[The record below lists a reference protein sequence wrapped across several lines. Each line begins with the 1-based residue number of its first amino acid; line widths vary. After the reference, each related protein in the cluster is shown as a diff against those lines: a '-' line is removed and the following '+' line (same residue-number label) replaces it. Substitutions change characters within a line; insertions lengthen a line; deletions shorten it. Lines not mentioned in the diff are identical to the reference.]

1 MYLKAIEL
9 HGFKS
14 FPDKTR
20 ITFEKGMSAVVGPNG
35 SGKSNISDAIRW
47 VLGETRSKEL
57 RGSGKMEDIIF
68 GGTQKRSPMGFASVS
83 LILDNSEK
91 NFDLDSDEIAVT
103 RKYYRGGDSE
113 YQINSNK
120 VRLKDIYELFLDTGL
135 GRSGYS
141 IVGQGKIS
149 EIVTAKPENR
159 REIFEEASGISK
171 FRYKKNEAEKSLNNA
186 QENIT
191 RLLDILLN
199 LEERVEPLRKDSEKA
214 KKFIELANEKKEMEI
229 SLWID
234 TTNKSKDLL
243 RVEERNLEIFRNDYD
258 EIDVQLAD
266 KEKYLEDKFF
276 HSNTLLQKSEEN
288 LNDIR
293 RIENEIIDLSSQ
305 KAVFE
310 TRLEYSKENIT
321 LLNNQLETLT
331 GQDSDFETQKQEK
344 LNEIADIQ
352 NKIKESEEEKTKIE
366 NSLLEISQR
375 EENQDKE
382 KAQLLENINIYND
395 KIQNS
400 KIEFHSLKT
409 QNESLE
415 EGFKRAENAK
425 KEAEEFLETVNVQVN
440 DFKQFIETANEEVLK
455 NKNIQSG
462 INLKLS
468 RIEDKQNEIFDEIQK
483 NQIRKNDTQSRIK
496 LLTDMENSLEGFQH
510 SVKNILT
517 RAKNGQLAGVEGSVA
532 QLINVEKGYET
543 AIEIALGYALQNIVV
558 ENQTSAKRGIDFLKQ
573 TKGGRATFLPID
585 TIKPSFFSDKL
596 PEGATLASSVI
607 KTNEKYKNIISNL
620 LGRTVLAKNIDEAQ
634 NFAKQ
639 LNFKYKIVTLDGQQI
654 NAGGSFTGGSVS
666 KSAGLFSRKGE
677 IEKLKIT
684 LEDINKEFLILE
696 EKQLKTKDEYDLLK
710 AQISGYDAEIET
722 LLLDKTNAEIEL
734 ARCSQQKSQY
744 ENAKNIQGD
753 ILENSKKAIENN
765 QLKSKELEL
774 DIQKYEKL
782 LEETSSSLES
792 TERFDTELLQNQRE
806 LNDELQNIKFNILK
820 FESDI
825 QIIKNT
831 ILQIESQASDKLI
844 QKENLLKQLEE
855 LKSELLEKES
865 QIEEI
870 SKEISNK
877 KLVIQ
882 NKEQENKDITSQRFE
897 IEKERNQITN
907 DNKQLFSKKED
918 LSKQIV
924 KLDEKIKSMQ
934 IVYDDIVLKLWE
946 EYELTMQTALEFAKE
961 VEDANQLKKD
971 LSVVKANIKKLGDVN
986 VGAIL
991 EYQEVYEKYTFLKEQ
1006 LADLEESK
1014 NQLIKLIASLNG
1026 EMKILFSESFDI
1038 INRNFQSIFVEL
1050 FGGGKANLKLT
1061 DPENVLESGVEIEV
1075 SPPGKVIKNLTSLSG
1090 GEQALVA
1097 ISVYFGI
1104 LAHNPSP
1111 FCILDEIEA
1120 ALDDVNVSRYAN
1132 YLHRIS
1138 NKTQFIVITHRRGTM
1153 EAADVL
1159 YGVTMQEDGISKL
1172 LKLDVNNLNTDI
1184 LN

>member
-57 RGSGKMEDIIF
+57 RGTGKMEDIIF
-68 GGTQKRSPMGFASVS
+68 GGTQKRSAMGFASVS

-91 NFDLDSDEIAVT
+91 SFDLDSDEIAVT

-135 GRSGYS
+135 GKSGYS

-186 QENIT
+186 QENMT

-214 KKFIELANEKKEMEI
+214 KKFLEFSEQKKEMEI

-234 TTNKSKDLL
+234 TTDKSKDLL
-243 RVEERNLEIFRNDYD
+243 RIEERNLEIFHSDYE
-258 EIDVQLAD
+258 EITNKVTD
-266 KEKYLEDKFF
+266 KEKYIEEKYR
-276 HSNTLLQKSEEN
+276 HSNSLLQKSDEN
-288 LNDIR
+288 LSDIR
-293 RIENEIIDLSSQ
+293 RIEGEILELSSQ
-305 KAVFE
+305 KAVLE
-310 TRLEYSKENIT
+310 TQLLYSKDNINS
-321 LLNNQLETLT
+321 LNNQLEALS
-331 GQDSDFETQKQEK
+331 GQDSDFEIQKNEKTQEISNIK
-344 LNEIADIQ
+344 LEIQ
-352 NKIKESEEEKTKIE
+352 NKETEKLSIE
-366 NSLLEISQR
+366 TQLFNISQKA
-375 EENQDKE
+375 ENQDKE
-382 KAQLLENINIYND
+382 KAEYLENINTYSE

-409 QNESLE
+409 QNDSLV
-415 EGFKRAENAK
+415 EGLNRAK
-425 KEAEEFLETVNVQVN
+425 TLKDEADEFLQTVNSQVD
-440 DFKQFIETANEEVLK
+440 DFKQFMDTATDEIQKNRNIKNGIE
-455 NKNIQSG
+455 
-462 INLKLS
+462 LKLS
-468 RIEDKQNEIFDEIQK
+468 RIDEKLNEISDNIQK
-483 NQIRKNDTQSRIK
+483 NEIQKNDTQSRIK
-496 LLTDMENSLEGFQH
+496 LLTDMENSLDGFQH

-517 RAKNGQLAGVEGSVA
+517 RSKNGQMQGIEGTVA
-532 QLINVEKGYET
+532 QLITVEKGYET

-558 ENQTSAKRGIDFLKQ
+558 ESEVHAKRGIEFLKS
-573 TKGGRATFLPID
+573 TKGGRATFLPLD
-585 TIKPSFFSDKL
+585 NIKPSNFNEKL
-596 PEGATLASSVI
+596 PENARVASSVI
-607 KTNEKYKNIISNL
+607 TAKDKYKNVISSL
-620 LGRTVLAKNIDEAQ
+620 LGRTIISSDINSAAIL
-634 NFAKQ
+634 AKQ
-639 LNFKYKIVTLDGQQI
+639 LNYRYKIVTLDGQQL
-654 NAGGSFTGGSVS
+654 NVGGSFTGGSVS

-677 IEKLKIT
+677 IEKLKLN
-684 LEDINKEFLILE
+684 LEEINKAFLNLE
-696 EKQLKTKDEYDLLK
+696 EAQRKTKDESDLLK
-710 AQISGYDAEIET
+710 AQIAGYDAEIEE
-722 LLLDKTNAEIEL
+722 LQKDKTNAEIEL
-734 ARCSQQKSQY
+734 ARHTQQKSQY
-744 ENAKNIQGD
+744 ENAILIQDDIIKNSNIAKENNDLRHKELEINIKEYEELLSKTNENLQNMGRFDDELILKQRNLNDSLQEIKFTVLRFENDIQ
-753 ILENSKKAIENN
+753 ILENTITQIEN
-765 QLKSKELEL
+765 
-774 DIQKYEKL
+774 
-782 LEETSSSLES
+782 
-792 TERFDTELLQNQRE
+792 
-806 LNDELQNIKFNILK
+806 
-820 FESDI
+820 
-825 QIIKNT
+825 
-831 ILQIESQASDKLI
+831 QASDKQN
-844 QKENLLKQLEE
+844 QKDSLNKQIEDLAKD
-855 LKSELLEKES
+855 LGEKETGINDS
-865 QIEEI
+865 LNKITSLKELIVKKEE
-870 SKEISNK
+870 E
-877 KLVIQ
+877 
-882 NKEQENKDITSQRFE
+882 NKEFALERLD
-897 IEKERNQITN
+897 IEKERNQVSI
-907 DNKQLFSKKED
+907 DNRQLFSQKED

-934 IVYDDIVLKLWE
+934 ISYDNIVADLWE
-946 EYELTMQTALEFAKE
+946 EYEMTILTAKEIAKE
-961 VEDANQLKKD
+961 VENPLQLKKD
-971 LSVVKANIKKLGDVN
+971 LAAVKANIKKLGDVN

-991 EYQEVYEKYTFLKEQ
+991 EYKEVYEKYTFLKEQ
-1006 LADLEESK
+1006 LADIEESK
-1014 NQLIKLIASLNG
+1014 NQLTKLIASLNG

-1038 INRNFQSIFVEL
+1038 INKNFQSIFVEL
-1050 FGGGKANLKLT
+1050 FGGGKASLKLT

-1138 NKTQFIVITHRRGTM
+1138 DRTQFIVITHRRGTM
-1153 EAADVL
+1153 EAADLL

-1172 LKLDVNNLNTDI
+1172 IKLDVNNLNTDI

>member
-47 VLGETRSKEL
+47 VLGETRSREL

-68 GGTQKRSPMGFASVS
+68 GGTQKRSAMGFASVS

-91 NFDLDSDEIAVT
+91 AFDLDSDEISVT

-214 KKFIELANEKKEMEI
+214 NRFLELSKEKKEMEI

-234 TTNKSKDLL
+234 TTEKSKDLL
-243 RVEERNLEIFRNDYD
+243 RVEERNLEIFKSDYD
-258 EIDVQLAD
+258 EIDSKLSD
-266 KEKYLEDKFF
+266 KEKYIEEKFF
-276 HSNTLLQKSEEN
+276 YSNSLLQKSDEN
-288 LNDIR
+288 M
-293 RIENEIIDLSSQ
+293 NEIRSTESEISSLNSQ
-305 KAVFE
+305 KAVLE
-310 TRLEYSKENIT
+310 TKISYTNDSILN
-321 LLNNQLETLT
+321 LNNQLENLNN
-331 GQDSDFETQKQEK
+331 QDGDFENQKNIKLDEIKKIQADIDENELEKKQVEEK
-344 LNEIADIQ
+344 LLSINEKAQ
-352 NKIKESEEEKTKIE
+352 
-366 NSLLEISQR
+366 
-375 EENQDKE
+375 NQDKE
-382 KAQLLENINIYND
+382 KADILENINLYNE
-395 KIQNS
+395 KIQDY

-409 QNESLE
+409 QNEALN
-415 EGFKRAENAK
+415 EGFIKAKAQK
-425 KEAEEFLETVNVQVN
+425 KEAEDFLETVNGQVL
-440 DFKQFIETANEEVLK
+440 DFSSFIETANDEITK
-455 NKNIQSG
+455 NKNMKQG
-462 INLKLS
+462 IELKLS
-468 RIEDKQNEIFDEIQK
+468 RINERLNEISAVIQK
-483 NQIRKNDTQSRIK
+483 NEIEENNTKSRIK
-496 LLTDMENSLEGFQH
+496 LLEDMENSFDGFQH

-517 RAKNGQLAGVEGSVA
+517 RAKNGQLAGIEGSVS
-532 QLINVEKGYET
+532 QLISVEKGYET

-558 ENQTSAKRGIDFLKQ
+558 ENETHAKRGIEFLKQ

-585 TIKPSFFSDKL
+585 TIRPSNFNEVL
-596 PEGATLASSVI
+596 PEGARLASSVI
-607 KTNEKYKNIISNL
+607 KTKDKYKNIISSL
-620 LGRTVLAKNIDEAQ
+620 LGRTIITKDINAASSLSK
-634 NFAKQ
+634 K
-639 LNFKYKIVTLDGQQI
+639 LNFRYRIVTIDGQQV
-654 NAGGSFTGGSVS
+654 NVGGSFTGGSVS

-677 IEKLKIT
+677 IEKLKESLIDFKNKL
-684 LEDINKEFLILE
+684 LESEELKRKTRDEF
-696 EKQLKTKDEYDLLK
+696 DLLT
-710 AQISGYDAEIET
+710 AQIDGYDAEINT
-722 LLLDKTNAEIEL
+722 LLEEKTNAEIEY
-734 ARCSQQKSQY
+734 ARHAQQKNQY
-744 ENAKNIQGD
+744 EAAIKIQED
-753 ILENSKKAIENN
+753 ILENSNKAIENN
-765 QLKSKELEL
+765 NLKSNEIEEEIK
-774 DIQKYEKL
+774 KYSNL
-782 LEETSSSLES
+782 LEEININLED
-792 TERFDTELLQNQRE
+792 TLKFDDELVLNQRN
-806 LNDELQNIKFNILK
+806 LNETLQEIKFNIIK
-820 FESDI
+820 YQSDI
-825 QIIKNT
+825 EIVKNS
-831 ILQIESQASDKLI
+831 IMQIENSANDKKIQRDNLLNEINLLNEEVLKNNESTENILLEIDKL
-844 QKENLLKQLEE
+844 K
-855 LKSELLEKES
+855 
-865 QIEEI
+865 EEI
-870 SKEISNK
+870 LKKEEENKEITK
-877 KLVIQ
+877 
-882 NKEQENKDITSQRFE
+882 TRFE
-897 IEKERNQITN
+897 IEKERNQITS
-907 DNKQLFSKKED
+907 DNKQLFNQKED

-934 IVYDDIVLKLWE
+934 ISYDDIVSKLWE
-946 EYELTMQTALEFAKE
+946 EYEMTILTAKE
-961 VEDANQLKKD
+961 IAVEVENPNQMKKD
-971 LSVVKANIKKLGDVN
+971 LAAVKANIKKLGDVN
-986 VGAIL
+986 VGAIV
-991 EYQEVYEKYTFLKEQ
+991 EYKEVYEKYTFLKEQ

-1014 NQLIKLIASLNG
+1014 NQLTKLIASLNG
-1026 EMKILFSESFDI
+1026 EMKILFSESFEI
-1038 INRNFQSIFVEL
+1038 INRNFQNIFVEL
-1050 FGGGKANLKLT
+1050 FGGGRASLKLT